1 MKIEINMGK
10 KEIRLVVICLLLFE
24 ILLVAIFAMDYLF
37 AHPSY
42 TIHKLFDLDKENTIP
57 TWFASTQLFVTGLY
71 ILLIPGVIKR
81 EGKNALP
88 KIFYYLFGL
97 GLIFASMDEACS
109 IHEKIN
115 MLIQVHF
122 PGLPHFVNNYGQ
134 WIFPYL
140 IAIALFLII
149 VRKPLLTMWKE
160 CRKEAALILGG
171 IALVILGGIVMEII
185 GFNFYY
191 SESHKLF
198 YRIEVVLEE
207 FLEMV
212 GVTLILYGFM
222 LHSLNGKSEAEQLD
236 ELTYPIPF
244 PRPEKGVKKSA

>member
-10 KEIRLVVICLLLFE
+10 KEIRLVVTCLVLFE
-24 ILLVAIFAMDYLF
+24 ILLVAIFALDYLL

-57 TWFASTQLFVTGLY
+57 TWFASIQLFVTGGY

-81 EGKNALP
+81 EGKNPLQ
-88 KIFYYLFGL
+88 KIFYYLFGFAF
-97 GLIFASMDEACS
+97 IFLSMDEACS
-109 IHEKIN
+109 IHEKVN
-115 MLIQVHF
+115 MVIQGHF
-122 PGLPHFVNNYGQ
+122 PGFPHFVNNYGH
-134 WIFPYL
+134 WVFPYL
-140 IAIALFLII
+140 VALALFLIL

-191 SESHKLF
+191 SESHKVF

-207 FLEMV
+207 FFEMA
-212 GVTLILYGFM
+212 GVTLILYGFV
-222 LHSLNGKSEAEQLD
+222 LHSLNGKAEVEEPD

-244 PRPEKGVKKSA
+244 PRPEKGVSKSA